1 MRALPPRQLVEGFVN
16 NVIRSP
22 VVVFSKTYCPYCIRM
37 KEMLSEAGVKDLHV
51 IELDMRDDSS
61 EVQDVL
67 LRMTGARTVP
77 RVFIGGKSVGGTAD
91 VEALINSGQLM
102 VKLKEAGAITETIPD
117 QTTYINFT
125 SVAAVVVLG
134 IVLAYVFMHRNR

>member
-1 MRALPPRQLVEGFVN
+1 MRALPPRQMVETFVN
-16 NVIRSP
+16 NAVRSP
-22 VVVFSKTYCPYCIRM
+22 VVVFSKTYCPYCIRT

-51 IELDMRDDSS
+51 IELDKRDDSS

-91 VEALINSGQLM
+91 VEALVNSGQLEAR
-102 VKLKEAGAITETIPD
+102 LKEAGAITEAITDHTI
-117 QTTYINFT
+117 YFKFA
-125 SVAAVVVLG
+125 SVAAVFVIG
-134 IVLAYVFMHRNR
+134 IVLAYSFMHKK